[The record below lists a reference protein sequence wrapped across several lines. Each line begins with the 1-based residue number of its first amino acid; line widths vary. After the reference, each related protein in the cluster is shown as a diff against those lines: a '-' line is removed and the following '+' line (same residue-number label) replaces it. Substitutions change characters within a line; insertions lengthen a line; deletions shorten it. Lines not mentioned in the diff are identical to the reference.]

1 MGRLSIRRCAWVMA
15 TGVYL
20 SGGASAW
27 GYTLV
32 VRMFQGCP
40 GGITIYW
47 TGAGSS
53 GRQALVIG
61 DEPGATTIPEGL
73 PCTGTVLGVR
83 GHVRLVSPPGF
94 FDVQGGQGMMSG
106 SATPAACGKYLQLVK
121 GGTCETSNIAIIQ

>member
-1 MGRLSIRRCAWVMA
+1 MRALSIRWSVCVFAAV
-15 TGVYL
+15 L
-20 SGGASAW
+20 SLGGGAPAW

-83 GHVRLVSPPGF
+83 GRVRLVSPPGF

-106 SATPAACGKYLQLVK
+106 NATPAACGRYLQLVK
-121 GGTCETSNIAIIQ
+121 GGNCETSNIAIIQ